1 MKKFRRIMALL
12 LATVMVMSM
21 GVVAF
26 AADGDKTISVAAGDT
41 HSYEAYQIF
50 TADES
55 DGVLTTVKWGKN
67 GTGTEGD
74 PVDENT
80 LKAIAAIKGSD
91 ADKAAA
97 LSAYVN
103 LTGAPF
109 VDEITADKSAKVAPG
124 YYLIKDKTGVTL
136 EEGDE
141 YTLYIVEV
149 AQDVTITRKAST
161 TEAHK
166 TIDDVN
172 DSDTT
177 DATPSM
183 NGERQTS
190 SDYDIGDEVPYHLT
204 AKISEKV
211 GNYKK
216 YHIDFV
222 DVLETGKFDAISAL
236 TIKMDGQAIEDT
248 EDYTVAITGASDAT
262 KNGFTVTIEWTPK
275 TGKTLDSLKG
285 KEVTIDFTATLG
297 QGAAIGE
304 AGNKNTFH
312 LEYSNNPNDTDGSD
326 EGQTPEEKVITFTYK
341 VVVDK
346 YDEDGTTPL
355 ENAGFTLYKV
365 SKEDAVAGV
374 TGADAKAKNTA
385 WAAKQIKTWT
395 ATAEEG
401 KTTGKNN
408 RFSFKGID
416 DGYYVLCETTTPTNY
431 NTMEPQV
438 FKVTAT
444 HGGAGNK
451 GITLDT
457 LTGDKVSGDI
467 TLTPDK
473 SAGSISTDVTNK
485 KGASLPETGGMGTTL
500 FYIVGAALV
509 IGAGVVLVSR
519 RRMNVQ

>member
-1 MKKFRRIMALL
+1 MALL

-26 AADGDKTISVAAGDT
+26 AAEGDKTISVAEGDT

-55 DGVLTTVKWGKN
+55 DGVLTTVKWGRN
-67 GTGTEGD
+67 GTGTEGAL
-74 PVDENT
+74 VDENT
-80 LKAIAAIKGSD
+80 LKAIAAIEGSD

-103 LTGAPF
+103 LTGTPF
-109 VDEITADKSAKVAPG
+109 VEEITAEKPATVAPG
-124 YYLIKDKTGVTL
+124 YYLIKDKKDVTL
-136 EEGDE
+136 EDGDE

-149 AQDVTITRKAST
+149 AQNVTITRKAST

-177 DATPSM
+177 DTATSM
-183 NGERQTS
+183 NGKLQTS

-211 GNYKK
+211 GQYKK

-222 DVLETGKFDAISAL
+222 DVLESGKFDAISAL
-236 TIKMDGQAIEDT
+236 TIKMNGQDIAATD
-248 EDYTVAITGASDAT
+248 DYTVSITGADAAT
-262 KNGFTVTIEWTPK
+262 KDGFTVTIEWTPK
-275 TGKTLDSLKG
+275 EGKTLESLSG
-285 KEVTIDFTATLG
+285 KTVTIDFTATLG

-304 AGNKNTFH
+304 AGNRNTFH

-326 EGQTPEEKVITFTYK
+326 EGKTPDEVVITFTYK

-346 YDEDGTTPL
+346 FDEDGRTPL

-365 SKEDAVAGV
+365 SKADAEAGV
-374 TGADAKAKNTA
+374 TGADAKAKNEA
-385 WAAKQIKTWT
+385 WADKAIQTWT
-395 ATAEEG
+395 STAAEG
-401 KTTGKNN
+401 ETTGKNN
-408 RFSFKGID
+408 RFSFNGID
-416 DGYYVLCETTTPTNY
+416 DGYYVLCETTTPRGY

-444 HGGAGNK
+444 HGGTDNK
-451 GITLDT
+451 KVTLDT
-457 LTGDKVSGDI
+457 LSGDKVSGDI
-467 TLTPDK
+467 TFEAVKATGTLN
-473 SAGSISTDVTNK
+473 TDVTNK
-485 KGASLPETGGMGTTL
+485 KGASLPETGGIGTTM
-500 FYIVGAALV
+500 FYIIGAIMV
-509 IGAGVVLVSR
+509 IGAGVVLISR